1 MSPYDGPVW
10 PRCPTHLRP
19 AGRSK
24 AAACA
29 APSASRSPRPFLS
42 AGYCHCTHCQRRTG
56 TGSSANGRVP
66 QEGFELLQG
75 AEELRAYQP
84 PGGVPKLFCRNC
96 GSALFSGDPF
106 SDVEV
111 AVRLGALDDD
121 PGIRPH
127 YRQFVES
134 AASWET
140 IPQDGLDASPALAQR
155 LSALQAGIQVLTG
168 PPRPVSTRD
177 LQGSGSVQTLLQRA
191 RRREFRG
198 LAAPRSGSSAPVD
211 GLRPCLAARWLT
223 LNLPK
228 PASATSPPAASS
240 SEIVSIVVSTTCR
253 AWLADSPVCAARP
266 AQLARSWSCH
276 SLLECRCCE
285 QANRW

>member
-1 MSPYDGPVW
+1 MAEMPDPPSPS
-10 PRCPTHLRP
+10 RP
-19 AGRSK
+19 LQGGCLCGAVRFEIT
-24 AAACA
+24 
-29 APSASRSPRPFLS
+29 RPFLS

-140 IPQDGLDASPALAQR
+140 IPQDD
-155 LSALQAGIQVLTG
+155 LT
-168 PPRPVSTRD
+168 RH
-177 LQGSGSVQTLLQRA
+177 
-191 RRREFRG
+191 
-198 LAAPRSGSSAPVD
+198 PRS
-211 GLRPCLAARWLT
+211 RNT
-223 LNLPK
+223 
-228 PASATSPPAASS
+228 
-240 SEIVSIVVSTTCR
+240 
-253 AWLADSPVCAARP
+253 
-266 AQLARSWSCH
+266 
-276 SLLECRCCE
+276 
-285 QANRW
+285 